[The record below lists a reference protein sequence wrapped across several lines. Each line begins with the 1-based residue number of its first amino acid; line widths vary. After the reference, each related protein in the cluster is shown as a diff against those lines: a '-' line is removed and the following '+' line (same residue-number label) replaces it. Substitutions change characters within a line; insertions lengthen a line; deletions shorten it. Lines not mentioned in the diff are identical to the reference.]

1 MVDKDIDNLTN
12 EEKILREKAR
22 QIMKKNKTP
31 AYAPNDDGG
40 LLAGPLNK
48 EEMEKQ
54 VTDDDE

>member
-1 MVDKDIDNLTN
+1 MVDKDIDDLTN

-31 AYAPNDDGG
+31 AYTPNDDGG
-40 LLAGPLNK
+40 LLSGPLSK